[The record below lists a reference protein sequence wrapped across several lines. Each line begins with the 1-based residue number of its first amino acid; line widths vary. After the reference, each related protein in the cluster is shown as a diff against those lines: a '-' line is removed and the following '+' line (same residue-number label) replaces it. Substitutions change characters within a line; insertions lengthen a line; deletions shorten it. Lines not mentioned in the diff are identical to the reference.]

1 MLRNKSP
8 LMEHLQHN
16 KGNHVNYKYDTNS
29 MVQVTYLFCHV
40 IKGTISMV
48 CTTLE
53 AATPL
58 KSNMS
63 PKAISHLFRL
73 GIPLG

>member
-29 MVQVTYLFCHV
+29 TVQVTYLFRHV
-40 IKGTISMV
+40 IKGTISTV
-48 CTTLE
+48 CTALE

-58 KSNMS
+58 KSNM
-63 PKAISHLFRL
+63 PPTAISHLFRL
-73 GIPLG
+73 GIPL